1 MFFFFFFCNIIMDN
15 LFKVCPVLDTR
26 MERKISWKYVLSCTY
41 MCLEVATWEWI
52 YIYIYKYTSFPRNQL
67 KFSEEKYLDISL
79 FRCVYISMISCT
91 IWKEST
97 STSRI
102 RKNRQKS
109 LRRKIYNVEKS
120 YNKISKKSFHSERQN
135 NVVTYFNQI
144 SPKIITCLL
153 LRKEN
158 FKIFPKII
166 TICPFRKNC
175 NSLKILIN

>member
-1 MFFFFFFCNIIMDN
+1 MDN

-52 YIYIYKYTSFPRNQL
+52 YIYINILVFL
-67 KFSEEKYLDISL
+67 EISSNS
-79 FRCVYISMISCT
+79 R
-91 IWKEST
+91 KKNT
-97 STSRI
+97 STSRY
-102 RKNRQKS
+102 
-109 LRRKIYNVEKS
+109 LDVYIYPWYRVLSEKS
-120 YNKISKKSFHSERQN
+120 QHPLQESGKIVKNHYEEKSIMLKNHITRFPKNHSILRDN
-135 NVVTYFNQI
+135 CNVVTYFNQI

-175 NSLKILIN
+175 NSLKILTN